1 MVMLWK
7 PGTGWHFVITVLS
20 LQAFLISDL
29 VTKDLAQ
36 VLSFIHLFLLFLFVS
51 AVLQGLFSQIHGED
65 DVVREKAIKF
75 LTMKLKSLPEDT
87 LDKDSQDLV
96 VTECKKVRLP

>member
-1 MVMLWK
+1 MLWK

-29 VTKDLAQ
+29 VTKDLAPQ
-36 VLSFIHLFLLFLFVS
+36 VLSFIHLLVLFLFVS